1 MNMDKKYIKRL
12 SSNELYLL
20 GELFD
25 YNDINEMITSNSY
38 RIENREIDIFGL
50 FIDSGIAGEIR
61 VMYKND
67 DALFAVKGKRSYL
80 YAFRILEDLQG
91 KGYGTYLLEQVIGQL
106 VMNGYSE
113 FTVGVEDNNEVA
125 KHIYN
130 SLGFNEL
137 IARKQEEYQGDKYEY
152 NLYLKVEK

>member
-1 MNMDKKYIKRL
+1 MEKKYIKRL
-12 SSNELYLL
+12 SSNELDLL

-25 YNDINEMITSNSY
+25 YNDISEMMTSNSH
-38 RIENREIDIFGL
+38 RIENGEIDIFGL
-50 FIDSGIAGEIR
+50 FIDSGIVGEIR
-61 VMYKND
+61 VMYKNE
-67 DALFAVKGKRSYL
+67 DALFAIKGKRAYL
-80 YAFRILEDLQG
+80 YAFRILDNFQG
-91 KGYGTYLLEQVIGQL
+91 KGYGKYLLEQVIGQL
-106 VMNGYSE
+106 VKNGYSE

-125 KHIYN
+125 RHIYE

>member
-25 YNDINEMITSNSY
+25 YNDINEMMTSNS
-38 RIENREIDIFGL
+38 RKIENGEIDIFGL
-50 FIDSGIAGEIR
+50 FLDSGIAGEIR
-61 VMYKND
+61 VMYKNED
-67 DALFAVKGKRSYL
+67 TLFAVKGKRAYL
-80 YAFRILEDLQG
+80 YAFRILEDFQG
-91 KGYGTYLLEQVIGQL
+91 KGYGKYLLKQVIGQL

-152 NLYLKVEK
+152 SLYLKVEK